1 MITRIYLLF
10 LDDHYVH
17 SSEIL
22 NTFGSDLH
30 TWLIIQSCSKITS
43 VTWVNEISK
52 HVGCISTYF
61 PSQSTSNSRRSRALF
76 TAFKLKR
83 AFANGFPFYTSFIQ
97 PFVTRLSSSM
107 ISAYQDPHISW
118 LVSIPTK
125 FISVWKGPDIITC
138 SMNLSGKVHL
148 KGRLSY
154 ILLDRRFL
162 SYIFCRLLLWLP
174 LTAAIVLEQFR
185 VELLAGV

>member
-1 MITRIYLLF
+1 MITRICLLF
-10 LDDHYVH
+10 LDDHYEH

-30 TWLIIQSCSKITS
+30 SWLIIQSCSKITS
-43 VTWVNEISK
+43 ITWVNEISK
-52 HVGCISTYF
+52 HVGFISTYF

-76 TAFKLKR
+76 STFKLKR
-83 AFANGFPFYTSFIQ
+83 AFANGFPFNTSFIQ

-118 LVSIPTK
+118 LVRSK
-125 FISVWKGPDIITC
+125 FISEWKGPGIKTC
-138 SMNLSGKVHL
+138 SMNLSGKDHL

-154 ILLDRRFL
+154 ILLDRRF
-162 SYIFCRLLLWLP
+162 CRLLLWLP
-174 LTAAIVLEQFR
+174 LIAAIVLKQFR
-185 VELLAGV
+185 VELLTGV